1 MNPLS
6 LLARYLRWDMRAAWL
21 QTAPRL
27 LTLFG
32 LIAVAL
38 AVAAPLADAAPLR
51 PDSDAPP
58 GATWAWLPAEDWVME
73 RWLPFDEARLQA
85 ILDVDESA
93 VHAYVLRSG
102 RTLNQLAK
110 RQGVPTKGLAR
121 RLVAPRRKTTSQAGW
136 ATLRR
141 RTARVLS
148 QSHLSEHMLDHHFHT
163 WSVFRHTNEIF
174 GVAQARFDVLA
185 NRGQSMGEIA
195 ADGGITALE
204 LRRRMIQAV
213 DRTGKR
219 GIRLGAMTKRQ
230 NRRLRARGRGH
241 DFTWVL
247 NYRLPVVLRV
257 QSIRSSAA
265 GAPAGGDLRLCALG
279 SAQR

>member
-1 MNPLS
+1 
-6 LLARYLRWDMRAAWL
+6 MRAAWL
-21 QTAPRL
+21 QTATRL
-27 LTLFG
+27 LTCVG
-32 LIAVAL
+32 LIGVTL

-58 GATWAWLPAEDWVME
+58 GATAVWLPAEDWVME

-85 ILDVDESA
+85 ILDLDESA
-93 VHAYVLRSG
+93 VHAYVLRTG

-121 RLVAPRRKTTSQAGW
+121 RLVAPRRKTTSQARW

-141 RTARVLS
+141 RTARVLT
-148 QSHLSEHMLDHHFHT
+148 QSHLSEHMFDHHFHT
-163 WSVFRHTNEIF
+163 WSVFRHPEEIF
-174 GVAQARFDVLA
+174 GVAKARFDLLA
-185 NRGQSMGEIA
+185 NQGHSLGEIA

-204 LRRRMIQAV
+204 LRRRMRQAV

-230 NRRLRARGRGH
+230 NRRLRARGRES
-241 DFTWVL
+241 DFNSVL
-247 NYRLPVVLRV
+247 NFRLPVELRAK
-257 QSIRSSAA
+257 SIRSSAA
-265 GAPAGGDLRLCALG
+265 GGPAGGDLRLCPLG
-279 SAQR
+279 RAQR